1 VSPRRR
7 RRAALTADLAI
18 EVDGRPVPAT
28 SGQSLL
34 GVLVGA
40 GVWTQRRH
48 PVTGRPEA
56 GLCGMGT
63 CQACEVAVGGAGT
76 VRACSTEVT
85 DGMSVRTAAG
95 AGAPS

>member
-1 VSPRRR
+1 VGTAGPRPAGR
-7 RRAALTADLAI
+7 LTPDLAI
-18 EVDGRPVPAT
+18 EVDGRSVPAT

-40 GVWTQRRH
+40 QVWTQRRH

-63 CQACEVAVGGAGT
+63 CQACEVTVEGAGT

-85 DGMSVRTAAG
+85 DGMHVHTASG
-95 AGAPS
+95 AEAS